1 MWNFIAQSG
10 LTTAVVDFTNALSLL
25 GVGLVGLVALSA
37 GLIALTAIR
46 QQMSQALQPVAE
58 TTPAPADYRAA
69 A

>member
-10 LTTAVVDFTNALSLL
+10 LTTAGVDFTNALSLL

-58 TTPAPADYRAA
+58 TTPAPVDYRAA

>member
-10 LTTAVVDFTNALSLL
+10 LTTAGVDFTNALSLL

-37 GLIALTAIR
+37 GLIALTALR
-46 QQMSQALQPVAE
+46 QQGSQAPQAVAE
-58 TTPAPADYRAA
+58 TTPAPVDYRAA